1 MNVISSSAANT
12 AATSLA
18 PADRAGRAGKILLAG
33 HQLLPFLERCQSIGA
48 ADLRA
53 ILTDTF
59 GGSDAEGFWAWKDA
73 YEATEVAQVLFLR
86 KFGAA
91 ISARA
96 NVPQALVMLTKVA
109 SLIPTH
115 TRRSEESQQFQQF
128 STPIPLAYVAA
139 RAAGLKADDIVLEPS
154 AGTGL
159 MAIFVELAHARL
171 SLNEYA
177 PVRHGLLE
185 QLFSRSVVSQHDA
198 AHIDDYLDRSVRP
211 TVVLMN
217 PPFSAGVH
225 VEGRMADAAW
235 RHLASAFARLA
246 PGGRLVAIT
255 GSSLSPDNPK
265 WHDAFVGLQGRGTV
279 LFSAAIDSSVYAR
292 HGTTMET
299 GLTVIDKIAAADP
312 TKLIASHGVAS
323 DLETLLTWISGLPPR
338 SPASAPNSIGAPSN
352 GVPRACAA
360 KMATRRAADTLR
372 PAVGI
377 APASRTSRAL
387 RPPRPVSSPPAPT
400 DNDVVKIDYEL
411 RDAAP
416 KARVDVAD
424 GIYEPY
430 QLQAIHIPNAKP
442 HPDKLVESAA
452 MASVAPPKPSYRPQ
466 LPKRIIADGDLSD
479 AQLESVIYAGEAHS
493 GYLAGHWSVDATF
506 DNLKAVTPETEGAV
520 RFRRGWFLGDGT
532 GAGKG
537 RQAAG
542 IILDNWLQG
551 RRRHLWISKSE
562 TLIEDAQRDWSA
574 LGQEKLLVTPL
585 SRFRQGKAITLEEG
599 ILFVTFA
606 TLRTDEREGKRSRVQ
621 QIVDW
626 LGQEAG
632 RVEGPTGTGG
642 GAAGSGEAATGNAK
656 GFDGVIIF
664 DEGHAMANAAGGK
677 SERGEKAASQQGRA
691 GLRLQRALPD
701 ARVVY
706 VSATGA
712 SEVES
717 LAYAERL
724 GLWGSTDFPFSTRSE
739 FIAAIEDGGVATMEV
754 LARDLKAMGLYASR
768 SLSFDGVEY
777 DILEHELTQEQVRIY
792 DSYAVAFQI
801 IHNNLN
807 EALEASGIISR
818 KGTLNKNAKAAARS
832 AFESSK
838 QRFFNHLL
846 TSMKTPALIGATT
859 KDLEEG
865 HAAIVQIISTG
876 QSLTERRLAEIPT
889 EEWGD
894 IQVDVTPREIVA
906 EYLNHSFPIQ
916 LFEEYSDAEGNL
928 LSRPVYD
935 AAGNPVLCREA
946 VVRRDALLER
956 LGSLPAIPTA
966 LDQIVQHFGTDRVA
980 EITGRTRRIVRRDDG
995 GTIARFAV
1003 ESRPGS
1009 ANLDETRAFMDGAK
1023 PILIFS
1029 EAGGTGRSYH
1039 ADLGAKNQRLRLH
1052 NLLEAGWRADVAI
1065 QGLGR
1070 SHRTNQ
1076 AQPPRFRMIATNVKA
1091 ERRFLSTIARR
1102 LDTLG
1107 AITRGQRQTG
1117 GQGMFRSEDNLE
1129 SQYARDALRQFY
1141 KLIHR
1146 GGIEG
1151 CSLGKFETITGLS
1164 LTAEE
1169 GGLKDELPPI
1179 HTFLNRMLALTVA
1192 MQNLLFDAFEQL
1204 LAARIEGAI
1213 AAGVYDKGLETLVA
1227 DRMTVKDRKL
1237 VYTHPVTGAQ
1247 SHLLTIERRDRNT
1260 PLLLADALKLVSR
1273 DLRAKLMVNG
1283 KSGRPAVQVPTR
1295 SVMLDDGSVQPR
1307 VALIRPMDEIR
1318 FEVRQ
1323 LEETNWEEADEEI
1336 FSAAWDAEVANL
1348 PEFSNTTMH
1357 VVSGLLLP
1365 IWKLLPQDFCRV
1377 YRLETDEGERI
1388 VGRLIS
1394 SEGLSRLCRNFGLD
1408 QTEVINA
1415 EQVWESLLG
1424 GSSVVALAG
1433 NMTLRRV
1440 RVMNDYRVELNG
1452 FTDGMRDGLKSMGLF
1467 SEMVAWKLR
1476 FFIPTSEE
1484 GSAILSLLIERHPIV
1499 DGTGRV

>member
-1 MNVISSSAANT
+1 MNIISSRAANT
-12 AATSLA
+12 AATSLVSA
-18 PADRAGRAGKILLAG
+18 SRADNILNASRE
-33 HQLLPFLERCQSIGA
+33 LLPFLERGHAIGA
-48 ADLRA
+48 ADLRT
-53 ILTDTF
+53 ILMNAF
-59 GGSDAEGFWAWKDA
+59 GGSDAEGFWSWKDA
-73 YEATEVAQVLFLR
+73 YEATEVAQVHFLR
-86 KFGAA
+86 KFGGA
-91 ISARA
+91 IGSRA
-96 NVPQALVMLTKVA
+96 NAPQAALAMLNKVA
-109 SLIPTH
+109 GLIPTH
-115 TRRSEESQQFQQF
+115 TRRSEESQQLQQF

-139 RAAGLKADDIVLEPS
+139 RAAGLMAGDIVFEPS

-159 MAIFVELAHARL
+159 MAIFAELARARL

-177 PVRHGLLE
+177 PVRHGLLKH
-185 QLFSRSVVSQHDA
+185 LFTGSPVTQHDA
-198 AHIDDYLDRSVRP
+198 AHIDDYLDRATRP

-217 PPFSAGVH
+217 PPFSTGVH
-225 VEGRMADAAW
+225 VEGRMVDAAW

-265 WHDAFVGLQGRGTV
+265 WRDAFVRLQDRGTV
-279 LFSAAIDSSVYAR
+279 LFSAAIDGSIYAR

-299 GLTVIDKIAAADP
+299 RLTVIDKIAAADP
-312 TKLIASHGVAS
+312 AKLVASQGVAP

-338 SPASAPNSIGAPSN
+338 SPSTAPNSIGALSN
-352 GVPRACAA
+352 GILSACAA
-360 KMATRRAADTLR
+360 KMAARKAADTMR
-372 PAVGI
+372 PAAVM
-377 APASRTSRAL
+377 APANHPLAAHA
-387 RPPRPVSSPPAPT
+387 PRPASSPVSRI
-400 DNDVVKIDYEL
+400 DDDVVELSYEL
-411 RDAAP
+411 RDEATD
-416 KARVDVAD
+416 ARADVAD

-430 QLQAIHIPNAKP
+430 QLQAIRIPDARP
-442 HPDKLVESAA
+442 HPDKLVESVA
-452 MASVAPPKPSYRPQ
+452 MASVAPPKPSYRPH
-466 LPKRIIADGDLSD
+466 LPKRIVSGGDLSD

-493 GYLAGHWSVDATF
+493 GYLAGHWSLDASF
-506 DNLKAVTPETEGAV
+506 DNLKAVTPETEGGV

-542 IILDNWLQG
+542 IILDNWLKG

-562 TLIEDAQRDWSA
+562 TLIEDAQRDWAA

-585 SRFRQGKAITLEEG
+585 SRYRQGKPIKLDEG

-632 RVEGPTGTGG
+632 
-642 GAAGSGEAATGNAK
+642 SGDAATGSAK
-656 GFDGVIIF
+656 GFDGVVIF
-664 DEGHAMANAAGGK
+664 DEGHTMANAAGGK
-677 SERGEKAASQQGRA
+677 SDRGEKSASQQGRA
-691 GLRLQRALPD
+691 GLRLQRALPN

-724 GLWGSTDFPFSTRSE
+724 GLWGGADFPFSTRSE

-768 SLSFDGVEY
+768 SLSFEGVEY
-777 DILEHELTQEQVRIY
+777 DILEHELTEEQVCIY
-792 DSYAVAFQI
+792 DSYAEAYQI
-801 IHNNLN
+801 IHNHLNL
-807 EALEASGIISR
+807 ALEASGITSSG
-818 KGTLNKNAKAAARS
+818 GTLNKQAKASARS
-832 AFESSK
+832 AFESTK

-846 TSMKTPALIGATT
+846 TSMKTPALMSAIKADV
-859 KDLEEG
+859 KEG

-876 QSLTERRLAEIPT
+876 QSLIERRLAEIPT
-889 EEWGD
+889 EEWSD

-906 EYLNHSFPIQ
+906 EYLNNSFPTQ

-935 AAGNPVLCREA
+935 ADGNPVLCREA
-946 VVRRDALLER
+946 VARRDTLLER
-956 LGSLPAIPTA
+956 LGSLPAVPTA
-966 LDQIVQHFGTDRVA
+966 LDQIVQQFGTGQVA
-980 EITGRTRRIVRRDDG
+980 EITGRGRRIVRREDG
-995 GTIARFAV
+995 GTIDRFAV

-1009 ANLDETRAFMDGAK
+1009 ANLDETRAFMDDEK

-1039 ADLGAKNQRLRLH
+1039 ADLGAKNQRRRLH

-1129 SQYARDALRQFY
+1129 SQYARDAMRQFY
-1141 KLIHR
+1141 KLVHA

-1151 CSLGKFETITGLS
+1151 CSLEKFEAITGLS

-1179 HTFLNRMLALTVA
+1179 HTFLNRMLALTIA

-1213 AAGVYDKGLETLVA
+1213 AAGVYDKGLETLTA
-1227 DRMTVKDRKL
+1227 DHMTVKNRRL

-1247 SHLLTIERRDRNT
+1247 SHLLTIERMDRNR
-1260 PLLLADALKLVSR
+1260 PMPLADALGLPMR
-1273 DLRAKLMVNG
+1273 DPHAVLMING

-1295 SVMLDDGSVQPR
+1295 SVMLDDGSIQPR

-1323 LEETNWEEADEEI
+1323 LEETNWEATDEQS
-1336 FSAAWDAEVANL
+1336 FAGAWQAEVAGL
-1348 PEFSNTTMH
+1348 PEFSVSTMH

-1365 IWKLLPQDFCRV
+1365 IWKLLPQDYCRV
-1377 YRLETDEGERI
+1377 YRLQTDDGERI
-1388 VGRLIS
+1388 VGRLVS
-1394 SEGLSRLCRNFGLD
+1394 PEGLTRLCRNFGLD
-1408 QTEVINA
+1408 QTEVVSAA
-1415 EQVWESLLG
+1415 EVWQSLLG

-1440 RVMNDYRVELNG
+1440 RVMNDYRVELTG
-1452 FTDGMRDGLKSMGLF
+1452 FTDGMRDRLRSLGLF
-1467 SEMVAWKLR
+1467 SEMIAWKVR
-1476 FFIPTSEE
+1476 FFIPTSDE
-1484 GSAILSLLIERHPIV
+1484 GLAILSRLIERYRIV
-1499 DGTGRV
+1499 DVAGRG

>member
-1 MNVISSSAANT
+1 MNIAPSHIAN
-12 AATSLA
+12 AATTPSLA
-18 PADRAGRAGKILLAG
+18 PTDSAIRADKLLRSG
-33 HQLLPFLERCQSIGA
+33 ETRLKSLEHGEQIGA
-48 ADLRA
+48 ADLRTV
-53 ILTDTF
+53 LTDIF
-59 GGSDAEGFWAWKDA
+59 GGSDAEGFWSWKDA
-73 YEATEVAQVLFLR
+73 YEAAEVAQVLFLR

-91 ISARA
+91 IIACA
-96 NVPQALVMLTKVA
+96 NAPQATLAMLTRVA
-109 SLIPTH
+109 GLIPAH
-115 TRRSEESQQFQQF
+115 TRRSEESQQLQQF
-128 STPIPLAYVAA
+128 LTPVPLAYVAA
-139 RAAGLKADDIVLEPS
+139 RTAGIVADDTVLEPS

-159 MAIFVELAHARL
+159 VAIFAELAHARL

-177 PVRHGLLE
+177 PLRHGLL
-185 QLFSRSVVSQHDA
+185 QLLFPGSAVAQHDA
-198 AHIDDYLDRSVRP
+198 AHIDDHLDRSIRP

-225 VEGRMADAAW
+225 VEGRIADAAW

-246 PGGRLVAIT
+246 PGGRLVAIS
-255 GSSLSPDNPK
+255 GSSLSPDNLT
-265 WHDAFVGLQGRGTV
+265 WRDAFVRLQERGTV
-279 LFSAAIDSSVYAR
+279 LFSAAINGSVYAR

-299 GLTVIDKIAAADP
+299 RLTVIDKIAAADP
-312 TKLIASHGVAS
+312 TRLIASHGIAP
-323 DLETLLTWISGLPPR
+323 DLETLLSWTSSLPPR
-338 SPASAPNSIGAPSN
+338 SPSSVSNSIGAPCN
-352 GVPRACAA
+352 GTASARPTNMAA
-360 KMATRRAADTLR
+360 RNTSTLR
-372 PAVGI
+372 PATVS
-377 APASRTSRAL
+377 APSGRPLSAARA
-387 RPPRPVSSPPAPT
+387 PRPVSALPPRV
-400 DNDVVKIDYEL
+400 DDVAVELSYEL
-411 RDAAP
+411 CDAA
-416 KARVDVAD
+416 ATTRCDVTE

-430 QLQAIHIPNAKP
+430 RLQAIRIPDAKP
-442 HPDKLVESAA
+442 HPDKLVESVA
-452 MASVAPPKPSYRPQ
+452 MPSVAPPKPSYRPH
-466 LPKRIIADGDLSD
+466 LPKRVITSGDLSD

-493 GYLAGHWSVDATF
+493 GYLAGHWSVDASF
-506 DNLKAVTPETEGAV
+506 DNLKAVKPEDEGSV

-542 IILDNWLQG
+542 IILDNWLKG

-585 SRFRQGKAITLEEG
+585 SCFRQDKPIKLDEG

-626 LGQEAG
+626 LGG
-632 RVEGPTGTGG
+632 D
-642 GAAGSGEAATGNAK
+642 
-656 GFDGVIIF
+656 FDGAIVF
-664 DEGHAMANAAGGK
+664 DAGHSMANAAGGK

-691 GLRLQRALPD
+691 GLRLQHALPD

-724 GLWGSTDFPFSTRSE
+724 GLWGGTDFPFSTRSE
-739 FIAAIEDGGVATMEV
+739 FSAAIEDGGVATMEV

-768 SLSFDGVEY
+768 SLSFEGVEY
-777 DILEHELTQEQVRIY
+777 DILEHELTAEQIRIY
-792 DSYAVAFQI
+792 DSYAEAFQI

-807 EALEASGIISR
+807 AALEASGISSS
-818 KGTLNKNAKAAARS
+818 KGTLNKNAKAARS

-846 TSMKTPALIGATT
+846 TSMKKPALIDATNR
-859 KDLEEG
+859 DVADG

-906 EYLNHSFPIQ
+906 EYLNHSFPTQ
-916 LFEEYSDAEGNL
+916 LFEEYSDTEGNL
-928 LSRPVYD
+928 LSRPVDD
-935 AAGNPVLCREA
+935 ADRNPVLCRDA
-946 VVRRDALLER
+946 VARREALLER

-966 LDQIVQHFGTDRVA
+966 LDQIVQHFGSTQVA
-980 EITGRTRRIVRRDDG
+980 EITGRTRRIVRCNDG
-995 GTIARFAV
+995 GPIDRFTV

-1009 ANLDETRAFMDGAK
+1009 VNLDETRAFMDDEK

-1052 NLLEAGWRADVAI
+1052 NLLEACWRADVAI

-1129 SQYARDALRQFY
+1129 SQYARDALRHFY

-1146 GGIEG
+1146 GAVAG
-1151 CSLGKFETITGLS
+1151 CSLERFEAITGLS
-1164 LTAEE
+1164 LSAEE
-1169 GGLKDELPPI
+1169 GGLKEELPPI
-1179 HTFLNRMLALTVA
+1179 RTFLNRMLALTIE
-1192 MQNLLFDAFEQL
+1192 MQNLLFEAFEQL

-1227 DRMTVKDRKL
+1227 DRMTVKERRL

-1247 SHLLTIERRDRNT
+1247 SHLLIIERMDRNR
-1260 PLLLADALKLVSR
+1260 PMALVEVLGLAAR
-1273 DLRAKLMVNG
+1273 DPRAMLMLNS
-1283 KSGRPAVQVPTR
+1283 KSGRAAVHIPTR
-1295 SVMLDDGSVQPR
+1295 SVMLDDGSVQAR
-1307 VALIRPMDEIR
+1307 VALVRPMDEIR

-1323 LEETNWEEADEEI
+1323 LEETNWEQADEQN
-1336 FSAAWDAEVANL
+1336 FSAAWNAEVDDL
-1348 PEFSNTTMH
+1348 PEFSLSTMH

-1365 IWKLLPQDFCRV
+1365 IWKLLPQDYCRV
-1377 YRLETDEGERI
+1377 YRLETNEGERI

-1408 QTEVINA
+1408 QTEVITAA
-1415 EQVWESLLG
+1415 EVWQSLLD
-1424 GSSVVALAG
+1424 GSSIVALAG

-1440 RVMNDYRVELNG
+1440 RVMNDYRVELAG
-1452 FTDGMRDGLKSMGLF
+1452 FTDGMRDRLRSIGLF
-1467 SEMVAWKLR
+1467 SEMIAWKVR
-1476 FFIPTSEE
+1476 FFIPASDD
-1484 GSAILSLLIERHPIV
+1484 GQAVLSRLLERHRVV
-1499 DGTGRV
+1499 DVAGRS

>member
-1 MNVISSSAANT
+1 MNIVPTRAAN
-12 AATSLA
+12 ATTSASIASADCASRADKLFRSGETLLKSLEH
-18 PADRAGRAGKILLAG
+18 G
-33 HQLLPFLERCQSIGA
+33 HPIGA
-48 ADLRA
+48 ANLRA
-53 ILTDTF
+53 ALTAIF
-59 GGSDAEGFWAWKDA
+59 SGSDAEGFWSWKDA

-91 ISARA
+91 ITARA
-96 NVPQALVMLTKVA
+96 NVPQATLALLTKVTG
-109 SLIPTH
+109 LVPTH
-115 TRRSEESQQFQQF
+115 TRRSEESQQLQQF
-128 STPIPLAYVAA
+128 STPVPLAYIAA
-139 RAAGLKADDIVLEPS
+139 RAAGIVAEDTVLEPS

-159 MAIFVELAHARL
+159 MAIFAELARARV

-177 PVRHGLLE
+177 PLRHGLL
-185 QLFSRSVVSQHDA
+185 QLLFRGADVSQHDA
-198 AHIDDYLDRSVRP
+198 AHIDDYLERSIRP

-225 VEGRMADAAW
+225 VEGRIADAAW

-255 GSSLSPDNPK
+255 ASSLSPDNLT
-265 WHDAFVGLQGRGTV
+265 WRNAFVRLQERGAV
-279 LFSAAIDSSVYAR
+279 LFSAAIDGSVYAR
-292 HGTTMET
+292 HGTTMGT
-299 GLTVIDKIAAADP
+299 RLTVIDKIVAADP
-312 TKLIASHGVAS
+312 TRLIASQGIAP
-323 DLETLLTWISGLPPR
+323 DLETLLSWTLSLPPR
-338 SPASAPNSIGAPSN
+338 SPSSTSNSIGAPCNRTAS
-352 GVPRACAA
+352 A
-360 KMATRRAADTLR
+360 RAANMAARNTSTLR
-372 PAVGI
+372 PATVLTPIGRPLS
-377 APASRTSRAL
+377 AARTPRPISSL
-387 RPPRPVSSPPAPT
+387 PPRV
-400 DNDVVKIDYEL
+400 DDVVGELSYEL
-411 RDAAP
+411 CDAA
-416 KARVDVAD
+416 ATTRCDVTE

-430 QLQAIHIPNAKP
+430 RLQAIRIPDAKP
-442 HPDKLVESAA
+442 HPDKLVESVA
-452 MASVAPPKPSYRPQ
+452 MASVAPPKPSYRPH
-466 LPKRIIADGDLSD
+466 LPKRIITSGDLSD

-493 GYLAGHWSVDATF
+493 GYLAGHWSVDASY
-506 DNLKAVTPETEGAV
+506 DNLKAVKPEEEGSV

-542 IILDNWLQG
+542 IILDNWLKG

-585 SRFRQGKAITLEEG
+585 SRFRQGKPIKLDEG

-626 LGQEAG
+626 LGG
-632 RVEGPTGTGG
+632 D
-642 GAAGSGEAATGNAK
+642 
-656 GFDGVIIF
+656 FDGAIVF
-664 DEGHAMANAAGGK
+664 DEGHSMANAAGGK

-717 LAYAERL
+717 LGYAERL
-724 GLWGSTDFPFSTRSE
+724 GLWGGTDFPFSTRSE

-768 SLSFDGVEY
+768 SLSFEGVEY
-777 DILEHELTQEQVRIY
+777 DILEHELTKEQVRIY
-792 DSYAVAFQI
+792 DSYAEAFQV

-807 EALEASGIISR
+807 AALEASGISSS

-832 AFESSK
+832 TFESSK

-846 TSMKTPALIGATT
+846 ASMKTPALIDASTR
-859 KDLEEG
+859 DVAEG
-865 HAAIVQIISTG
+865 HAAIIQIISTG

-894 IQVDVTPREIVA
+894 VQVDVTPREIVA
-906 EYLNHSFPIQ
+906 EYLNHSFPTQ
-916 LFEEYSDAEGNL
+916 LFEEYSDTEGNL

-935 AAGNPVLCREA
+935 AAGNPVMCREA
-946 VVRRDALLER
+946 VARRDALLER

-966 LDQIVQHFGTDRVA
+966 LDQIVQHFGSTQVA

-995 GTIARFAV
+995 GTIDRFTV

-1009 ANLDETRAFMDGAK
+1009 ANLDETRAFMDDEK

-1141 KLIHR
+1141 KLIH
-1146 GGIEG
+1146 GGGVAG
-1151 CSLGKFETITGLS
+1151 CSLEKFEAITGLS
-1164 LTAEE
+1164 LSAEE
-1169 GGLKDELPPI
+1169 GGLRDELPPI
-1179 HTFLNRMLALTVA
+1179 HTFLNRMLALTIE

-1227 DRMTVKDRKL
+1227 DRMTVKERRL

-1247 SHLLTIERRDRNT
+1247 SHLLTIERLDRNQ
-1260 PLLLADALKLVSR
+1260 PMQIADALGLLQR
-1273 DLRAKLMVNG
+1273 DPRARLMING
-1283 KSGRPAVQVPTR
+1283 KSGRAAVQIPTR
-1295 SVMLDDGSVQPR
+1295 SIMLDDGSVQPR

-1318 FEVRQ
+1318 FELRQ
-1323 LEETNWEEADEEI
+1323 LEETNWEEADGQS
-1336 FSAAWDAEVANL
+1336 FAAAWNSEVADL
-1348 PEFSNTTMH
+1348 PEFSISTMH

-1365 IWKLLPQDFCRV
+1365 IWKLLPQDYCRV
-1377 YRLETDEGERI
+1377 YRLETDTGERI

-1408 QTEVINA
+1408 QTEVVSA
-1415 EQVWESLLG
+1415 TQVWQLLLS
-1424 GSSVVALAG
+1424 GSAVVALAG

-1440 RVMNDYRVELNG
+1440 RVMNDYRIELAG
-1452 FTDGMRDGLKSMGLF
+1452 FTDGMRDRLRSIGLF
-1467 SEMVAWKLR
+1467 SEMIAWKVR
-1476 FFIPTSEE
+1476 FFIPSSND
-1484 GSAILSLLIERHPIV
+1484 GQAVLSRLIERHRIIDV
-1499 DGTGRV
+1499 AGRG